1 MTKVIIDTDP
11 GTDDALALMMA
22 LNSPDLDVLG
32 LTTVGGNATLAHTT
46 RNALRLLDHLG
57 VEGLPVYRGAARLL
71 EGGFENAYHVHG
83 AAGLGVPLPAP
94 TSKPQ
99 GAAAHRFIAGTAS
112 AHKGDLVIVALG
124 PLTNVARAL
133 QSEPR
138 LTEWVRET
146 VVMGGAVDVPG
157 NVTPHAEFNIY
168 NDAMAADIVLNS
180 GIATT
185 LVGLDVT
192 MQASL
197 TRADDPWVEVETP
210 TARLARRVL
219 ASRFRSLPDDGEYH
233 LHDPL
238 AVAVAIQPGLL
249 EYRQATVSVRRDGPE
264 RGRTLAAYGD
274 GPVRVAV
281 GVDAQRAKD
290 LIKHLL
296 AGG

>member
-1 MTKVIIDTDP
+1 
-11 GTDDALALMMA
+11 
-22 LNSPDLDVLG
+22 
-32 LTTVGGNATLAHTT
+32 
-46 RNALRLLDHLG
+46 
-57 VEGLPVYRGAARLL
+57 
-71 EGGFENAYHVHG
+71 
-83 AAGLGVPLPAP
+83 
-94 TSKPQ
+94 
-99 GAAAHRFIAGTAS
+99 
-112 AHKGDLVIVALG
+112 
-124 PLTNVARAL
+124 
-133 QSEPR
+133 
-138 LTEWVRET
+138 
-146 VVMGGAVDVPG
+146 MGGAVDVPG

-238 AVAVAIQPGLL
+238 VVAVAIQPGLL

>member
-11 GTDDALALMMA
+11 GTDDVLALMMA
-22 LNSPDLDVLG
+22 LNSPDLDVMG

-57 VEGLPVYRGAARLL
+57 VQGVPIYRGAARPM

-83 AAGLGVPLPAP
+83 AAGLGVRLPAP

-99 GAAAHRFIAGTAS
+99 GTPAHQFIVEAAS
-112 AHKGDLVIVALG
+112 AHRGDLVIVALG
-124 PLTNVARAL
+124 PLTNIAKAL
-133 QSEPR
+133 QTEPR
-138 LTEWVRET
+138 LAEWIAET

-168 NDAMAADIVLNS
+168 NDPPAADIVLNS

-197 TRADDPWVEVETP
+197 TRADEPWVEGETP

-219 ASRFRSLPDDGEYH
+219 TSRFRSLPDDGEYH

-238 AVAVAIQPGLL
+238 AVAAAVQPDLL
-249 EYRQATVSVRRDGPE
+249 DYRPATVSVRRDGPE
-264 RGRTLAAYGD
+264 RGRTVAAYCEGLI
-274 GPVRVAV
+274 RVAV
-281 GVDAQRAKD
+281 GVDARAAKD
-290 LIKHLL
+290 LITHLL